1 MALFQS
7 TQVRQRNPI
16 PSLDE
21 ANEPLYIYGEY
32 VVPTGGLAISDVIE
46 MGGLTADMRIIDAIV
61 HNTAMGA
68 SATFDMGILS
78 RGYGVTTGT
87 ARTCCSDFV
96 AAGDWNSTSIK
107 HMVKSVTTE
116 PTMATENLSDNSLGW
131 GFKVTGAVLPA
142 GAIVRATL
150 QVMSR

>member
-1 MALFQS
+1 MALYQS
-7 TQVRQRNPI
+7 KQIVQRSPI

-21 ANEPLYIYGEY
+21 ANEPLYIFGEF
-32 VVPTGGLAISDVIE
+32 VVPASGLAIGDVIE
-46 MGGLTADMRIIDAIV
+46 MGGLTEDMRIIDALV

-68 SATFDMGILS
+68 AATFDMGVLS

-87 ARTCCSDFV
+87 ARTCGSEFI
-96 AAGDWNSTSIK
+96 AGGDWNVTTVK
-107 HMVKSVTTE
+107 RLVKSHTASI
-116 PTMATENLSDNSLGW
+116 PMATENPSDNSLGW

-142 GAIVRATL
+142 GAIVRGLL